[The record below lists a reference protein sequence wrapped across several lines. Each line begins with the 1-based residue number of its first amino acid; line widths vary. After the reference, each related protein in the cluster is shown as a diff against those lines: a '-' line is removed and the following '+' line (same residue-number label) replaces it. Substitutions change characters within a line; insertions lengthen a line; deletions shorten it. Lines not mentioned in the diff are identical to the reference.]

1 MPVDPDKRKMR
12 EVKRAV
18 KKRGNKH
25 RRQELK
31 KTLADNPDE
40 AAHAEENLG
49 RFRSDTLN
57 GLDRDSTRR
66 KKDDPTYEAPS
77 RRAANTSTVVARHG
91 RTGGSAAVPSHSATS
106 VAAGSSV
113 APGTVFPACR
123 STVSPSAGS
132 HASTGPAIS
141 TSNPSANVRV
151 SRSRR

>member
-31 KTLADNPDE
+31 KSLTENPDE

-49 RFRSDTLN
+49 RFRSDALN

-66 KKDDPTYEAPS
+66 KKSGEED
-77 RRAANTSTVVARHG
+77 
-91 RTGGSAAVPSHSATS
+91 
-106 VAAGSSV
+106 
-113 APGTVFPACR
+113 R
-123 STVSPSAGS
+123 S
-132 HASTGPAIS
+132 
-141 TSNPSANVRV
+141 
-151 SRSRR
+151 

>member
-31 KTLADNPDE
+31 KTLAENPEE

-57 GLDRDSTRR
+57 GLDRDATRR
-66 KKDDPTYEAPS
+66 KP
-77 RRAANTSTVVARHG
+77 AAD
-91 RTGGSAAVPSHSATS
+91 
-106 VAAGSSV
+106 
-113 APGTVFPACR
+113 
-123 STVSPSAGS
+123 
-132 HASTGPAIS
+132 
-141 TSNPSANVRV
+141 
-151 SRSRR
+151 

>member
-31 KTLADNPDE
+31 KNLAENPEE

-66 KKDDPTYEAPS
+66 KKDED
-77 RRAANTSTVVARHG
+77 
-91 RTGGSAAVPSHSATS
+91 
-106 VAAGSSV
+106 
-113 APGTVFPACR
+113 
-123 STVSPSAGS
+123 
-132 HASTGPAIS
+132 
-141 TSNPSANVRV
+141 
-151 SRSRR
+151 

>member
-31 KTLADNPDE
+31 KTLAENPEE

-57 GLDRDSTRR
+57 GMDRDSTRR
-66 KKDDPTYEAPS
+66 KKNEE
-77 RRAANTSTVVARHG
+77 ST
-91 RTGGSAAVPSHSATS
+91 
-106 VAAGSSV
+106 
-113 APGTVFPACR
+113 
-123 STVSPSAGS
+123 
-132 HASTGPAIS
+132 
-141 TSNPSANVRV
+141 
-151 SRSRR
+151 